1 MKKVVLLIFIFFTTQ
16 TFGQKNLIS
25 GDLKG
30 FANGDKVFFQDPD
43 QQKILDST
51 IIFNGKFSLKIA
63 LDEIPKGYYL
73 NIKSDSN
80 FYYCFLFIAN
90 ENVKIRGQK
99 IDFPNDLTIIGSKN
113 HLVRSILN
121 DKTKI
126 LDKERDKVVSFL
138 RADVPNENDT
148 IYKVAYKKN
157 SNRLKEIDK
166 TTDSIKKD
174 FIIQNLNT
182 YYGLNELYYLRS
194 KFEKQTLQK
203 MYSGLKAV
211 YKKSIYGGRISNFL
225 KIGDALKKGNQYFDF
240 EAKDTSGKKYKIS
253 EFSGKYILLD
263 FTETYCGPCIESV
276 EELKMVSKKYSD
288 SLTVISF
295 SADKSDLIWKTGLK
309 RDNIN
314 WLSLSDGKGTYGNIL
329 LKYSVDSYPSFFLIN
344 KNGEIINIQ
353 KGFGVGMVENMLKP
367 ILN

>member
-73 NIKSDSN
+73 NIKSDSK

-90 ENVKIRGQK
+90 ENVKIKGQK
-99 IDFPNDLTIIGSKN
+99 NDFPNDLLIIGSKN

-148 IYKVAYKKN
+148 IYKVAYKRN
-157 SNRLKEIDK
+157 SKRLKEIDK

-211 YKKSIYGGRISNFL
+211 YKKSIYGERISNFL

-329 LKYSVDSYPSFFLIN
+329 LKYSVDSYPTFFLIN